1 MLHGLKRHNING
13 NKVESST
20 VHISNIKKHW
30 TQINE
35 IVALLQEYL
44 LNQNLDYFIFIIH
57 DMEAFE
63 SWMYQIDKN
72 GFTRKKYDEYTARG
86 STIIPELQEK
96 LPQKQYKKTS

>member
-1 MLHGLKRHNING
+1 MQFFEFQAPLDLQKTLFCGQCF
-13 NKVESST
+13 
-20 VHISNIKKHW
+20 HW
-30 TQINE
+30 KQINE
-35 IVALLQEYL
+35 IVVLLQEYL

-72 GFTRKKYDEYTARG
+72 GFTRKKYDQYTARG

-96 LPQKQYKKTS
+96 LPPKQYKKTS